1 MTSLHTQ
8 FPRLHVAPVP
18 ATVPAPAVPR
28 PNPCPRTRRPGH
40 SRIDF
45 EKLEN
50 EAEAGRGMLRP
61 ASACDLVKSLG
72 TDAALESWLL
82 PLHGRCV
89 GLDEGK
95 VRHGSDSSHFTYPAC
110 IWLFVERN
118 GARGNGRRFL
128 LLRCL
133 CLPPCPWPRPPLP
146 SPRNFQPL
154 RRPTTCRSGLAL

>member
-61 ASACDLVKSLG
+61 ATACDLVKSLG

-82 PLHGRCV
+82 PLHCRCV
-89 GLDEGK
+89 GLDMGK
-95 VRHGSDSSHFTYPAC
+95 VRHGSYFFSSHAPRGSAFRLIVT
-110 IWLFVERN
+110 
-118 GARGNGRRFL
+118 ARGAMAVAPSSRGIYV
-128 LLRCL
+128 CH
-133 CLPPCPWPRPPLP
+133 CLPGRDVPCRCREVTSHPPD
-146 SPRNFQPL
+146 Q
-154 RRPTTCRSGLAL
+154 